1 VGAWSNLFDTS
12 VLPISSGTSGER
24 PAILNVQPPSLFIVP
39 LLFLF
44 LFLLSSFFLCSAY
57 MRCHHGDHIVVIL
70 LLGVGWRF

>member
-12 VLPISSGTSGER
+12 ILPISSGTSGER
-24 PAILNVQPPSLFIVP
+24 PAILNVQPPLFIVP

-57 MRCHHGDHIVVIL
+57 MRCHHGDHIVAIL